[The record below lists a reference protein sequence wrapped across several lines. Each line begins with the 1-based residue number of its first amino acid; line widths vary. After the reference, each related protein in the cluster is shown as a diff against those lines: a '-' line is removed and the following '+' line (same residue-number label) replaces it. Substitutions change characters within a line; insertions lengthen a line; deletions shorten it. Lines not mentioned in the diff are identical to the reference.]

1 MTWRRYKRLGVS
13 EMRPYEL
20 GESLEGVSVSNVDVP
35 STGGMIARNP
45 LNHQDQWYVAAEYF
59 TKNFEEVE

>member
-35 STGGMIARNP
+35 STGGMIA
-45 LNHQDQWYVAAEYF
+45 HTDAF
-59 TKNFEEVE
+59 